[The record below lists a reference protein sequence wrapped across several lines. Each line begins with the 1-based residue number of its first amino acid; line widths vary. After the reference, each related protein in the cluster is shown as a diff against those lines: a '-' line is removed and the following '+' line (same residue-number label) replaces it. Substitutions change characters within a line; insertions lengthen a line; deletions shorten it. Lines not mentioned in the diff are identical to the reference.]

1 MSNEI
6 KKTEERPLPKVRPAT
21 DIVEREDGFHV
32 IMDVPGV
39 SRGNLVLDLQDNE
52 LLVSGRTDDF
62 GEQSE
67 RYAEVEFG
75 PVEYSRTIS
84 ISDLVDREQIRAN
97 LKDGVLVLDLPKA
110 EKALPRQIQIQAG

>member
-6 KKTEERPLPKVRPAT
+6 KKNEARALPRVRPAT
-21 DIVEREDGFHV
+21 DIFEREDGFHV

-39 SRGNLVLDLQDNE
+39 RKENLVLDLRENE
-52 LLVSGRTDDF
+52 LLVSGKTGEF
-62 GEQSE
+62 GGAEE

-75 PVEYSRTIS
+75 PVEFARTIS
-84 ISDLVDREQIRAN
+84 ISDLVDREKISAN

-110 EKALPRQIQIQAG
+110 DKALPRKIEIQAG

>member
-1 MSNEI
+1 MSSEI
-6 KKTEERPLPKVRPAT
+6 KKTEERILPKVRPAT
-21 DIVEREDGFHV
+21 DIFEREDGFHV

-39 SRGNLVLDLQDNE
+39 SKENLVLDLQENE
-52 LLVSGRTDDF
+52 LIVSGRTAEY
-62 GEQSE
+62 GTVGE

-84 ISDLVDREQIRAN
+84 LSDLVNREKITAN

-110 EKALPRQIQIQAG
+110 DKALPRKIQIVAG